1 MNYAKITFSD
11 TKERDEFIKKYFP
24 KRKCCEEPGHYSVP
38 NGDLYVSYK
47 QLEYK
52 SKEEQYINNTT
63 KTTEIKQKGN

>member
-52 SKEEQYINNTT
+52 SKEE
-63 KTTEIKQKGN
+63 TE

>member
-11 TKERDEFIKKYFP
+11 TKERDEFIKKYLP

-52 SKEEQYINNTT
+52 SKEG
-63 KTTEIKQKGN
+63 TE